1 MGKNISSHTHKM
13 RLCNLREALL
23 KISDNY
29 ASFYMEELY
38 RRKDL
43 LKQVNVLFAFVWH
56 AC

>member
-13 RLCNLREALL
+13 RLCNRREALL

-29 ASFYMEELY
+29 ACFYMEELY
-38 RRKDL
+38 CRKDL